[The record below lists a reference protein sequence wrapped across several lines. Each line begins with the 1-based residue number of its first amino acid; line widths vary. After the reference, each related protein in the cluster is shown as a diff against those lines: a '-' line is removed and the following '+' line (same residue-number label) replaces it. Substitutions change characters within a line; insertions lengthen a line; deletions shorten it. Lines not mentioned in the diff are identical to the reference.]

1 MAYLRKTKK
10 LNKKNPLS
18 RGLKN
23 VFVVILLQ
31 VLPHILKI
39 SIEELD
45 ENDRR
50 AVVAQEF
57 VKNAGIGRQNLVV
70 QPLREE
76 VGAHME
82 YLAARAFNVIEHRAH
97 HRAHGRTL
105 P

>member
-45 ENDRR
+45 END
-50 AVVAQEF
+50 Q
-57 VKNAGIGRQNLVV
+57 IGR
-70 QPLREE
+70 
-76 VGAHME
+76 AH
-82 YLAARAFNVIEHRAH
+82 V
-97 HRAHGRTL
+97 
-105 P
+105 